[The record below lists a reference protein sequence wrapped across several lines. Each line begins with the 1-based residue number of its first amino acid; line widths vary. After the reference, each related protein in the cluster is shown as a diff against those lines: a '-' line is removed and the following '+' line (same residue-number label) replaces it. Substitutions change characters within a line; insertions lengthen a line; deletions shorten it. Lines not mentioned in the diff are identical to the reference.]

1 MSKYI
6 VFVDFW
12 AIVAAIEA
20 EGKKT
25 QPSSCVRTI
34 TKEINATGGSITIAW
49 KDKHRSEED
58 LSYKFSFTEGDDTV
72 GLEYHGTER
81 NFGYGTIRYLTN
93 ITKFVEVFYQTK

>member
-20 EGKKT
+20 EDKNV

-49 KDKHRSEED
+49 KDKHRTEED
-58 LSYKFSFTEGDDTV
+58 LSYKFSFAKGDSV
-72 GLEYHGTER
+72 VEMEYHGTAR
-81 NFGYGTIRYLTN
+81 NFCYGDIRYLVDV
-93 ITKFVEVFYQTK
+93 TKFIQVV